1 MIALIIITC
10 NLIVQ
15 SFRFELLPC
24 NLTGVSDVM
33 RDPLR
38 EFLGSP
44 VVCSVVDKDE
54 VDVFPDSIP
63 RVLLMKELP
72 DDMDNTILKHCLQA
86 QFKNAGLEV
95 LDCVIE
101 GTMAYIKFS
110 DSAGTDHSKN

>member
-1 MIALIIITC
+1 MIVFIIITC
-10 NLIVQ
+10 NFNSSISL
-15 SFRFELLPC
+15 FELLPC

-33 RDPLR
+33 CDPLR
-38 EFLGSP
+38 KFLGSP

-63 RVLLMKELP
+63 RVLLMKGLP
-72 DDMDNTILKHCLQA
+72 DAMENTILKHCLQT
-86 QFKNAGLEV
+86 QFKNAGHEV